1 MNKTHRMVILFG
13 IENFALKV
21 SSSSK
26 LSCDVG
32 NETVVE
38 DWSVVG
44 GNHHRRTEIGTP
56 GVCKKTETKNFLKC
70 WQTLVYIEQCF
81 PTFYE

>member
-38 DWSVVG
+38 NWSVVG
-44 GNHHRRTEIGTP
+44 GNHHRRTEVGTP
-56 GVCKKTETKNFLKC
+56 GVCKKNGNKKLFRMLAITC
-70 WQTLVYIEQCF
+70 VYRAMF
-81 PTFYE
+81 PNLL

>member
-26 LSCDVG
+26 LSGDVG

-38 DWSVVG
+38 NWSVVG

-56 GVCKKTETKNFLKC
+56 GVCTKNGNKKLFRMLADTC
-70 WQTLVYIEQCF
+70 VYIAMF
-81 PTFYE
+81 PNLL